1 MSDVVY
7 LGRFKHDMLLETA
20 KIFVVI
26 EMTAVFSVVWLM
38 FYADRI
44 RTPYYFWGD
53 VCIIALF
60 MAAYIMLGKTYD
72 AFMVSV
78 AHVSETVYSQFL
90 TILFTDFC
98 MPQTNCIMQFFRQ
111 KNLL

>member
-60 MAAYIMLGKTYD
+60 MAAYGIGR
-72 AFMVSV
+72 ACFRNGVQSV
-78 AHVSETVYSQFL
+78 FNNIVH
-90 TILFTDFC
+90 
-98 MPQTNCIMQFFRQ
+98 
-111 KNLL
+111 